1 VSLSALLQRVVDIL
15 DDCHVP
21 YMLTGSLAAAYYA
34 TPRATKDIDIVF
46 ETDEAG
52 VDRLVS
58 RLRGAGLYVD
68 LGAARE
74 ALRSHGQFNA
84 IDPESGWKIDLIVRK
99 ERAFSRREFERR
111 RHATILGIDAS
122 LASLEDVLIA
132 KLEWSTLGDSE
143 LQRRDVV
150 ELLERAWHRIDLEYV
165 EHWVGQ
171 LELQSTWEAL
181 RERAALPPLGGQ
193 ATD

>member
-1 VSLSALLQRVVDIL
+1 
-15 DDCHVP
+15 
-21 YMLTGSLAAAYYA
+21 
-34 TPRATKDIDIVF
+34 
-46 ETDEAG
+46 
-52 VDRLVS
+52 
-58 RLRGAGLYVD
+58 
-68 LGAARE
+68 
-74 ALRSHGQFNA
+74 
-84 IDPESGWKIDLIVRK
+84 
-99 ERAFSRREFERR
+99 
-111 RHATILGIDAS
+111 
-122 LASLEDVLIA
+122 VLIA
-132 KLEWSTLGDSE
+132 NLEWSSLGDSE

>member
-52 VDRLVS
+52 VARLVS

-99 ERAFSRREFERR
+99 DRAFSRTEFERR
-111 RHATILGIDAS
+111 GHATILGIDAS

-143 LQRRDVV
+143 LQRRDVI
-150 ELLERAWHRIDLEYV
+150 ELLERAWHHLDLGYV
-165 EHWVGQ
+165 EHWAGQ
-171 LELQSTWEAL
+171 LGLRSTWEAL
-181 RERAALPPLGGQ
+181 RVRAALPPLGGQ

>member
-1 VSLSALLQRVVDIL
+1 MLLQRVVDIL

-52 VDRLVS
+52 VTRLVS
-58 RLRGAGLYVD
+58 RPRGAGLYVD

-99 ERAFSRREFERR
+99 ERAFSRTEFERR
-111 RHATILGIDAS
+111 GQATILGIDAS

-132 KLEWSTLGDSE
+132 KLEWSTLGDSG
-143 LQRRDVV
+143 LQK
-150 ELLERAWHRIDLEYV
+150 A
-165 EHWVGQ
+165 
-171 LELQSTWEAL
+171 
-181 RERAALPPLGGQ
+181 
-193 ATD
+193 